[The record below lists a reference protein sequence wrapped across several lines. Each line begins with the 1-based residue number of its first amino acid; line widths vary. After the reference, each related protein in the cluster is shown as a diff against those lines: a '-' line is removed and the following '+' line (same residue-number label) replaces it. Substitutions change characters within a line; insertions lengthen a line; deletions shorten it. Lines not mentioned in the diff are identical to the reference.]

1 MKYYLKKIMVVA
13 TGSIMMSFG
22 ITLYLNA
29 GLGVDP
35 LTVFT
40 SGMAHTTGLT
50 VGKASLVIM
59 AVLICILLFLDRKR
73 IGLGTV
79 LNAGIIGVSVD
90 LFLGM
95 QFLKVHTLPVSI
107 MMLAVAALIFGIGVG
122 IYISAGL
129 GEGAVDAI
137 MVLLHNRSK
146 INIRWI
152 KIGLDI
158 CLTVLGMLLGG
169 QLGIGTIVGVLATGP
184 VIEQTLKR
192 IAHK

>member
-13 TGSIMMSFG
+13 AGSIMMSFG

-90 LFLGM
+90 LFLGI